1 MNDTSSPDI
10 SLSRIAGPDFI
21 CVGMAKAGTSWLY
34 DQLYCHPDF
43 WMPPVKD
50 WGYLKHS
57 EPRMGKKMRRRLRRL
72 ARPDKRTKVL
82 SGFSNRREDDTR
94 DAAFLEEAGT
104 TSGVESYISLFR
116 HKEGMLSGDITPGYA
131 ALPSDSIAEI
141 ARKLLGTKIILL
153 VRDPV
158 SRAWSHTSMWQRG
171 GNLPEG
177 TLDSAQSY
185 RTFLESPGSLG
196 GEHFPTRV
204 ATRWEEQAPNLS
216 FRYFLFDD
224 LARDPEGTRHD
235 ILCYLGAD
243 PAKAS
248 GDLSADYNSKTKKQK
263 LDLPDNL
270 RAVLVDFFREEL
282 LNCANHFG
290 GAARAWPARYGL

>member
-1 MNDTSSPDI
+1 MSDTSSTNVPLG
-10 SLSRIAGPDFI
+10 SIAGPDFI
-21 CVGMAKAGTSWLY
+21 CIGMAKAGTGWLH

-50 WGYLKHS
+50 WGYLKHT
-57 EPRMGKKMRRRLRRL
+57 EPRMGRKMRKRLDRL
-72 ARPDKRTKVL
+72 ARPDKRIKVM

-94 DAAFLEEAGT
+94 DAAFLEEAGA
-104 TSGVESYISLFR
+104 TSGVESYVSLFR
-116 HKEGMLSGDITPGYA
+116 HKERMLSGDITPGYA
-131 ALPSDSIAEI
+131 ALAPDSIAEI
-141 ARKLLGTKIILL
+141 ARKLLDTKIILL

-171 GNLPEG
+171 GKLPEG

-185 RTFLESPGSLG
+185 RRFLESPGSLG

-204 ATRWEEQAPNLS
+204 VARWQEEAPNLS
-216 FRYFLFDD
+216 FRSFLFDD

-235 ILCYLGAD
+235 ILRYLGAD
-243 PAKAS
+243 PAKPS

-270 RAVLVDFFREEL
+270 RAVLVDFFRKEL
-282 LNCANHFG
+282 LDCANHFG
-290 GAARAWPARYGL
+290 GAAHAWPARYGL

>member
-1 MNDTSSPDI
+1 MKVST
-10 SLSRIAGPDFI
+10 RVHYG
-21 CVGMAKAGTSWLY
+21 
-34 DQLYCHPDF
+34 
-43 WMPPVKD
+43 
-50 WGYLKHS
+50 
-57 EPRMGKKMRRRLRRL
+57 LRAMTEL
-72 ARPDKRTKVL
+72 AR
-82 SGFSNRREDDTR
+82 
-94 DAAFLEEAGT
+94 
-104 TSGVESYISLFR
+104 SYR
-116 HKEGMLSGDITPGYA
+116 NEGL
-131 ALPSDSIAEI
+131 LSIAEI

-185 RTFLESPGSLG
+185 RAFLESPGSLG

-204 ATRWEEQAPNLS
+204 ATRWQEQAPNLS

-248 GDLSADYNSKTKKQK
+248 GELSADYNAKTKKQK
-263 LDLPDNL
+263 LDLAPADGEHL
-270 RAVLVDFFREEL
+270 GALIKKIYATPKPIVAKIGEL
-282 LNCANHFG
+282 IK
-290 GAARAWPARYGL
+290 